1 MQHSF
6 ELWTGYVVF
15 VLLMLGVDLWVF
27 HKESHKITIRESLTW
42 TFIWIALSL
51 IFGAGIYYFMGHQQ
65 GVDYFTGYLIEKSLS
80 MDNIFV
86 FLLIFK
92 YFGVPPRYQHDV
104 LFYGI
109 LGALIMRFLFIIAG
123 VALLNHFAWTIYIF
137 GAFLVYTGVK
147 MAFEKDKEVH
157 PEKNPVLRVLRRI
170 LPITHDFHEDNFF
183 IKKNKK
189 LIATPLLVVLVVIET
204 SDILFAVDSIPAILG
219 ITRDTFIVFSS
230 NVFAILG
237 LRALYFTLAG
247 IMEKFYLL
255 HYGLAGI
262 LTFVGVKMLIED
274 YVHIH
279 TEISLIVIAGLLT
292 LSIVASL
299 MFPARETK
307 TEQENMPSRQKEH

>member
-1 MQHSF
+1 MHHSLL
-6 ELWTGYVVF
+6 LWAAYVVF
-15 VLLMLGVDLWVF
+15 ILIMLGIDLWVF
-27 HKESHKITIRESLTW
+27 NRESHKITIKESLTW

-51 IFGAGIYYFMGHQQ
+51 VFGVGVYYFMGHQQ
-65 GVDYFTGYLIEKSLS
+65 GIDYFTGYLIEKSLS

-92 YFGVPPRYQHDV
+92 YFGVPPRYQHEV

-123 VALLNHFAWTIYIF
+123 VALLNHFSWTIYIF

-157 PEKNPVLRVLRRI
+157 PEKNPILRVLRRM
-170 LPITHDFHEDNFF
+170 LPITHDFHEDRFF

-247 IMEKFYLL
+247 IMEKFHYL
-255 HYGLAGI
+255 HYGLSGI
-262 LTFVGVKMLIED
+262 LTFIGIKMLIED
-274 YVHIH
+274 YVHIS
-279 TEISLIVIAGLLT
+279 TELSLIVIAFLLT
-292 LSIVASL
+292 ISIVFSL
-299 MFPARETK
+299 IFPAKQQSEEPRDQT
-307 TEQENMPSRQKEH
+307 TS

>member
-1 MQHSF
+1 MHHSLL
-6 ELWTGYVVF
+6 LWTAYVVF
-15 VLLMLGVDLWVF
+15 ILIMLGIDLWVF
-27 HKESHKITIRESLTW
+27 NRESHKITIKESLTW

-51 IFGAGIYYFMGHQQ
+51 VFGAGVYIFMGHQQ
-65 GVDYFTGYLIEKSLS
+65 GIDYFTGYLIEKSLS

-92 YFGVPPRYQHDV
+92 YFGVAPRYQHEV

-109 LGALIMRFLFIIAG
+109 LGALVMRFLFIIAG
-123 VALLNHFAWTIYIF
+123 VALLNHFAWTIYVF
-137 GAFLVYTGVK
+137 GAFLVYTGIK

-157 PEKNPVLRVLRRI
+157 PEKNPILRILRRM
-170 LPITHDFHEDNFF
+170 LPITHDFHEDRFF
-183 IKKNKK
+183 IKKDKK

-247 IMEKFYLL
+247 IMEKFHFL
-255 HYGLAGI
+255 HYGLSGI
-262 LTFVGVKMLIED
+262 LTFIGIKMLIEH
-274 YVHIH
+274 YVHIS
-279 TEISLIVIAGLLT
+279 TELSLIVIAFLLAI
-292 LSIVASL
+292 SIVASL
-299 MFPARETK
+299 IFPAKQQSE
-307 TEQENMPSRQKEH
+307 EPGGHNAG